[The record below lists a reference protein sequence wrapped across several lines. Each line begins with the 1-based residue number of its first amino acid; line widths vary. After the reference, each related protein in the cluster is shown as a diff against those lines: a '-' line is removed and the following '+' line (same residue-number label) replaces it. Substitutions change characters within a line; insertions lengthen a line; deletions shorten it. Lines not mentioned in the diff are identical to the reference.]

1 MVSNILYFLLY
12 ISVLY
17 LDKQYFKSILNM
29 RQILKI
35 MVNHASNNNERKIL
49 KKNTKYNIW
58 NY

>member
-35 MVNHASNNNERKIL
+35 MV
-49 KKNTKYNIW
+49 
-58 NY
+58 